1 MNTDQML
8 ETADGQLPENA
19 GPAASVDEFIREL
32 EKFEQDLHITAE
44 LKIEVSESEF
54 DDSNLPEFIVEDL
67 AANKA
72 GSTAAAERS
81 SSAAEMNF
89 KLRQEINALEETVVR
104 FKAERKE
111 ILDRSNRQAK
121 DFENFRNRTE
131 RERHERMS
139 AQMENLAR
147 QMLPVLDN
155 LNRAVDYAAAM
166 APDKQA
172 EIAPFIDGILLVNQ
186 QVHDVMSEM
195 GVQPIVAIGEE
206 FDPHFHEAV
215 AIASSDELAPNTV
228 SEEML
233 RGYRMGTRVLRH
245 SMVKVTAA
253 NDTGNE
259 TRPN

>member
-19 GPAASVDEFIREL
+19 EPAASVDEFIREL

-54 DDSNLPEFIVEDL
+54 DDSNLPDFIVQDL
-67 AANKA
+67 AANKP
-72 GSTAAAERS
+72 GSKNAAQQ
-81 SSAAEMNF
+81 SASTSEATL
-89 KLRQEINALEETVVR
+89 KLRQEINSLEETVVR
-104 FKAERKE
+104 FKAERRD
-111 ILDRSNRQAK
+111 ILERSERQAK
-121 DFENFRNRTE
+121 DFANFRNRTE
-131 RERHERMS
+131 RERHELLS

-155 LNRAVDYAAAM
+155 LDRAVDYAAAM
-166 APDKQA
+166 SPEKQA

-186 QVHDVMSEM
+186 QVRDVMAEM
-195 GVQPIVAIGEE
+195 GVQPIVAIGDE
-206 FDPHFHEAV
+206 FDPNLHEAV
-215 AIASSDELAPNTV
+215 AITSDGGHAPNTV

-253 NDTGNE
+253 SETGNE